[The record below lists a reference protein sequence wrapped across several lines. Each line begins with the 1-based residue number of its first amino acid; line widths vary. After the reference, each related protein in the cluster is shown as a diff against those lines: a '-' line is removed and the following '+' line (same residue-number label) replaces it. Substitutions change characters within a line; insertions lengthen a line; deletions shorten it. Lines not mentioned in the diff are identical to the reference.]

1 MSDELHRPTETC
13 SPLQGLFIAMP
24 LPWEQIRRTKPVG
37 SYATSP
43 PRPSPRGKD
52 AAARAP
58 HPQRRLEKTR
68 SLARTHARL
77 MIHDRGRAG
86 GRTGVLIDERDGS
99 GEKSRSRRRA
109 G

>member
-1 MSDELHRPTETC
+1 MRPHRPGQVLVEK
-13 SPLQGLFIAMP
+13 MP
-24 LPWEQIRRTKPVG
+24 LLALRTHSGGWKRH
-37 SYATSP
+37 A
-43 PRPSPRGKD
+43 
-52 AAARAP
+52 
-58 HPQRRLEKTR
+58 R
-68 SLARTHARL
+68 SLARSHDF